1 MAIRVPL
8 LCVPSHLLAARGE
21 DRGPLFFAP
30 EILFKEFLE
39 SEVPAVLPVGPPTGV
54 AMRNLSAQA
63 SVALSTIHF
72 QDFSRWLL

>member
-39 SEVPAVLPVGPPTGV
+39 SEVPEC
-54 AMRNLSAQA
+54 NLMIFYFCYK
-63 SVALSTIHF
+63 V
-72 QDFSRWLL
+72 